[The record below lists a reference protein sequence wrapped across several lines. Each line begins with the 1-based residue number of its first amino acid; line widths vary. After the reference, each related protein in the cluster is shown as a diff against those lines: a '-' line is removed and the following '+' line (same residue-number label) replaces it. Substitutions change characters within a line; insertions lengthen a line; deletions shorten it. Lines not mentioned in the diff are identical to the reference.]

1 MTTIDKSFKHFT
13 LLIILSTATT
23 ITTTTIII
31 IIIIII
37 IMIAYTLLITT
48 THQPHKYELLIDSI
62 NRLQLVSYTQLK

>member
-31 IIIIII
+31 IIIII
-37 IMIAYTLLITT
+37 MIAYTLLITT
-48 THQPHKYELLIDSI
+48 THQPLKYELLIDSI